1 MESNRTVGE
10 NTRLDL
16 SDCSLWRTKVNSTH
30 CVEDDELTVETNLAV
45 TDCSLW
51 RTRVRESDAFADTN
65 SRPSDVQSIN
75 RTRFEITDNS
85 LWRTRVRESNA
96 SEENDSGV
104 SADSQPI
111 VEAQQQPISP
121 IIQKPRFE
129 ETDNS
134 ELVDVLSALKDKRSL
149 SQTVEK
155 NEARRKTINPLTP
168 RRRANSSK
176 LPNAPRVPV
185 FAPFFNRLSTSG
197 SEASSRPSV
206 GSNSS
211 IISASS
217 TSGPSTPEHSR
228 STFNATEPP
237 RPGPISSQPLRLAS
251 KQRTLQWHEDEA
263 GSIFDPV
270 PNPEPIES
278 QQIASQVPLK
288 RPPFRLLNDD
298 DFTIGSPVQAPTS
311 KHKSPVAEVARC
323 VPNDSHFNENS
334 IVAIDLDETIH
345 EETSGQSFVDGGSDS
360 DSDVASPA
368 PKHIILRKPVK
379 KAEKYLRALKPKI
392 LIGADEIRA
401 QHPELRRSTR
411 TRLSRPCNRA
421 LGERPIYACD
431 SQGNF
436 CLVGVQEGRTADP
449 LCKKWGTFDKEKA
462 IEMDK
467 AAGKRPRVAK
477 EVNREKWQRDF
488 HNH

>member
-1 MESNRTVGE
+1 MESNRTVSE
-10 NTRLDL
+10 NVSLDL
-16 SDCSLWRTKVNSTH
+16 NDS
-30 CVEDDELTVETNLAV
+30 
-45 TDCSLW
+45 
-51 RTRVRESDAFADTN
+51 
-65 SRPSDVQSIN
+65 
-75 RTRFEITDNS
+75 S

-134 ELVDVLSALKDKRSL
+134 ELVEVFSASKDKRSL

-155 NEARRKTINPLTP
+155 NEARRKTINPLTQHIVPLTP
-168 RRRANSSK
+168 RRQATILNPSK
-176 LPNAPRVPV
+176 LPNASRVSV
-185 FAPFFNRLSTSG
+185 FN
-197 SEASSRPSV
+197 
-206 GSNSS
+206 
-211 IISASS
+211 
-217 TSGPSTPEHSR
+217 
-228 STFNATEPP
+228 
-237 RPGPISSQPLRLAS
+237 
-251 KQRTLQWHEDEA
+251 
-263 GSIFDPV
+263 PV

-278 QQIASQVPLK
+278 QQIASQVPLI

-311 KHKSPVAEVARC
+311 NHKSPLAEVASC

-334 IVAIDLDETIH
+334 IVAIDLDKTTH
-345 EETSGQSFVDGGSDS
+345 EETFGQSFVDGGSDS
-360 DSDVASPA
+360 DSDVALPA
-368 PKHIILRKPVK
+368 PKHIILRKPAK
-379 KAEKYLRALKPKI
+379 KAEKYLRARKPKI
-392 LIGADEIRA
+392 LIGADETRA
-401 QHPELRRSTR
+401 QHPKLRRSSR
-411 TRLSRPCNRA
+411 TRLRRPCSYG
-421 LGERPIYACD
+421 LCERPIYARD

-436 CLVGVQEGRTADP
+436 CLIGVQEGRTANP

-467 AAGKRPRVAK
+467 AARKRRRVAK